1 MQYHVYILLCK
12 DGSYYT
18 GYTKNLEFRL
28 EQHVLGRGARYTRM
42 HKPKK
47 LVYLEE
53 FATRREAMIRER
65 QIKHLTHDEK
75 LKLASS
81 RVK

>member
-1 MQYHVYILLCK
+1 MMYHVYILLCK

-18 GYTKNLEFRL
+18 GHTKNLEFRL

-53 FATRREAMIRER
+53 FAPRREAMIRER

>member
-18 GYTKNLEFRL
+18 GYTKDLESRL
-28 EQHVLGRGARYTRM
+28 EQHMLGKGARYTRM
-42 HKPKK
+42 HKPEK
-47 LVYLEE
+47 LVYLEA

-65 QIKHLTHDEK
+65 QIKRLTHDEK

-81 RVK
+81 HVK

>member
-1 MQYHVYILLCK
+1 MMYHVYILLCK